1 MESKGNLSPVQ
12 QHLLDGLLFLP
23 NLQKEELIFIML
35 KMKDS
40 PKMMW
45 EMMHWIADNRDRLN
59 TLTREEIMGAAMQ
72 IWSKEEDPQEQSN
85 H

>member
-23 NLQKEELIFIML
+23 NLPKEGLIFIML

-45 EMMHWIADNRDRLN
+45 EMMHWIADNRDRIN
-59 TLTREEIMGAAMQ
+59 ILTREEIMGAAMQ

>member
-1 MESKGNLSPVQ
+1 
-12 QHLLDGLLFLP
+12 
-23 NLQKEELIFIML
+23 
-35 KMKDS
+35 MKDS

-59 TLTREEIMGAAMQ
+59 TLTHEEIMRTAIQ